1 MNPEEIINSLIE
13 SNYILQ
19 GIYLANGQLIS
30 ECIYIDAIEEAIK
43 IISKSVDLEP
53 IKSTSIYTNEIV
65 YSCPTCKHTFLT
77 TTWPNYF
84 GVNYCGFCGQ
94 AIIFKG

>member
-1 MNPEEIINSLIE
+1 MKPEEIIESLIK

-19 GIYLANGQLIS
+19 S
-30 ECIYIDAIEEAIK
+30 DSIEEAIK
-43 IISKSVDLEP
+43 IIRKSVELEP
-53 IKSTSIYTNEIV
+53 IKSTSKYTNEIV
-65 YSCPTCKHTFLT
+65 YNCPTCKHTFLT

-84 GVNYCGFCGQ
+84 GINYCGFCGQ

>member
-1 MNPEEIINSLIE
+1 MKPEEIIKSLIE

-30 ECIYIDAIEEAIK
+30 ECIHTDAIEEAIE
-43 IISKSVDLEP
+43 IIRKSIEREP
-53 IKSTSIYTNEIV
+53 IKSTSRYTGKIV

-84 GVNYCGFCGQ
+84 GINYCGFCGQ
-94 AIIFKG
+94 AIIFNG